1 MKGICMVEKQG
12 LRAAGRRRL
21 WHPAK
26 YPDAGP
32 PPCAHP
38 LRHERQRRLPAQFAK
53 PGPAP
58 SGAAAGPA
66 QPAARPG
73 PIGPGNQPLP
83 PPPTP
88 PRLPPPHERALA
100 RALGLPDEDGR
111 IPWAAWHRQQQG
123 QATQGL
129 AWAFITP
136 CQWQGGTDHVMLRD
150 PQGLD
155 EAASRALLASMSPW
169 FAQDGITLHY
179 DQPTRWLASGAL
191 FATLASASLERV
203 LLRDLRSWLPR
214 ELDPDRGPTD
224 AHPARR
230 LQRLHSEMQ
239 MLLYTHPLN
248 DARAERGLPPIN
260 AFWVHGTGTLPT
272 ALPATSTPPT
282 VLDTLR
288 DPALHEDWSAWAAAW
303 SALDAG
309 PV

>member
-1 MKGICMVEKQG
+1 MKGSRCAAWPGRPGYSASPGPVHKEWRGFAWWKKQG
-12 LRAAGRRRL
+12 LRAAGRGRL

-32 PPCAHP
+32 LPCAHP

-58 SGAAAGPA
+58 SAA
-66 QPAARPG
+66 AARP
-73 PIGPGNQPLP
+73 PQPARAISGRETSLS
-83 PPPTP
+83 
-88 PRLPPPHERALA
+88 PPHERALA

-129 AWAFITP
+129 AWAFIPP
-136 CQWQGGTDHVMLRD
+136 CQWQVGTDHVMLRD

-203 LLRDLRSWLPR
+203 LLR
-214 ELDPDRGPTD
+214 
-224 AHPARR
+224 
-230 LQRLHSEMQ
+230 
-239 MLLYTHPLN
+239 
-248 DARAERGLPPIN
+248 
-260 AFWVHGTGTLPT
+260 
-272 ALPATSTPPT
+272 
-282 VLDTLR
+282 
-288 DPALHEDWSAWAAAW
+288 
-303 SALDAG
+303 
-309 PV
+309 